1 MSAATRTTPATPDM
15 RRAGVALGALT
26 VAVGLVVAVGFSQ
39 ASSTR
44 SQATPNAGSAPVA
57 HDHGWSTAAGTGQ
70 ELIVNGST
78 GFSLPAANTGQ
89 QLLINGSTG
98 FSLPAAGTGQQ
109 LIIRGSNGGGL
120 TYTGI
125 PYPAPG
131 SAPALIIR
139 GPNGG
144 GLTYTGI
151 PYPAPGSTR
160 SGGANG
166 TRFAQ

>member
-15 RRAGVALGALT
+15 RRAGAALGALT

-44 SQATPNAGSAPVA
+44 SQANPVAGAAPVA
-57 HDHGWSTAAGTGQ
+57 HDHGWSTAASTGQ
-70 ELIVNGST
+70 E
-78 GFSLPAANTGQ
+78 
-89 QLLINGSTG
+89 
-98 FSLPAAGTGQQ
+98 

-131 SAPALIIR
+131 NGQELVIR
-139 GPNGG
+139 GSNGG

-151 PYPAPGSTR
+151 PYPAPGTTR
-160 SGGANG
+160 ANGAN
-166 TRFAQ
+166 RFRIAQ